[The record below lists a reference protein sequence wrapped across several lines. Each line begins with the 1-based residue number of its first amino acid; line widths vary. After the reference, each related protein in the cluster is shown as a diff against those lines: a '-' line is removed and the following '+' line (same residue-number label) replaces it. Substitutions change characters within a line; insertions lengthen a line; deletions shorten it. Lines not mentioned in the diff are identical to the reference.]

1 MNIEPS
7 DFMFPIFGGFFGLM
21 ISLWLFL
28 GFGSSIS
35 LNLYGF
41 IILVFMLLGS
51 IVGYIIKHSPKTSH
65 TKCNHNWE
73 EHGCAPPIKKYFI
86 CTKCGEERLE
96 R

>member
-1 MNIEPS
+1 MKCENR
-7 DFMFPIFGGFFGLM
+7 
-21 ISLWLFL
+21 
-28 GFGSSIS
+28 
-35 LNLYGF
+35 
-41 IILVFMLLGS
+41 IIMRWNDPKTLK
-51 IVGYIIKHSPKTSH
+51 YIHKTFNCGDYHNEFQGTVLCEYCSQKTSH